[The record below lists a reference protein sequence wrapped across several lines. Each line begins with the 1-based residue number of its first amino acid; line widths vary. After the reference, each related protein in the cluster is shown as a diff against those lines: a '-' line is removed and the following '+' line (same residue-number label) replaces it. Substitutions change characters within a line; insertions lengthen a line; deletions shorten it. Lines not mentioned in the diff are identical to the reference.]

1 MFLLWLGIFA
11 MCCIAEEISDNIKA
25 NKYKKNGGLYTEYP
39 CFKPKPW
46 VQEWIDKCEEE
57 ERRRTR

>member
-11 MCCIAEEISDNIKA
+11 LCCVTESAKDNYKA
-25 NKYKKNGGLYTEYP
+25 YKYKKNGGLYAEYP

-46 VQEWIDKCEEE
+46 VQEWIDKNSDNK
-57 ERRRTR
+57 

>member
-11 MCCIAEEISDNIKA
+11 ICCIAEEISDNIKA

-46 VQEWIDKCEEE
+46 VQEWIDKNSDK
-57 ERRRTR
+57 

>member
-1 MFLLWLGIFA
+1 MLLIFLGIFA
-11 MCCIAEEISDNIKA
+11 ACCIEEKFSDSIKS
-25 NKYKKNGGLYTEYP
+25 KEYKKNGGFYAENP

-57 ERRRTR
+57 ERRKTR